1 MISKLVKMKEA
12 QAGWIKSKVRFKWK
26 FEDEFE
32 KTIDIVED
40 FLEKELE
47 KHFKV
52 DSIISWNNNL
62 KIRIND
68 AEQGIQRIVNCV
80 FRYDKTDIKFWYT
93 HIELASSELSKKS
106 KLHYV
111 WKFSITD
118 REKIKE
124 KVLKDLIVWL
134 KEIY

>member
-32 KTIDIVED
+32 KTVDAVED

-47 KHFKV
+47 KHFRV

-80 FRYDKTDIKFWYT
+80 FRYDKNDIKFWYT
-93 HIELASSELSKKS
+93 HIELVSSELSKKS

-111 WKFSITD
+111 WKFSIID

-124 KVLKDLIVWL
+124 KVLSDLIAWL

>member
-12 QAGWIKSKVRFKWK
+12 QAGGIKSKVRFKGK
-26 FEDEFE
+26 FEDEFG
-32 KTIDIVED
+32 KTVDLVED

-47 KHFKV
+47 KHFKL
-52 DSIISWNNNL
+52 DSIISGNNNL
-62 KIRIND
+62 KIRVND

-80 FRYDKTDIKFWYT
+80 FRYDKTDIKFGYT

-111 WKFSITD
+111 GKFSITN

-124 KVLKDLIVWL
+124 KILKDLIDGL

>member
-12 QAGWIKSKVRFKWK
+12 QTRWIKSKVRFNWK
-26 FEDEFE
+26 FEDEFD
-32 KTIDIVED
+32 KTIDLVED

-47 KHFKV
+47 KHFKL

-68 AEQGIQRIVNCV
+68 EQQWIQRIVNCV
-80 FRYDKTDIKFWYT
+80 FRYDKNDIKFWYT

-111 WKFSITD
+111 WKFSIVD

-124 KVLKDLIVWL
+124 KILKDLIAWL